1 MKGARICLCALMTA
15 ALINLPSR
23 SEEPKQIKKKS
34 PYAEWSV
41 GLGVGF
47 GFCFLGLSQIMLT
60 DTTPSGRIMVE
71 RRMGDKFAVLFLG
84 SAWYSEGES
93 SDAIGDRKDVGHSK
107 GFGASIGFR
116 RIINPGSLVEV
127 SFLLQVGGERN
138 ESDSTGERDGW
149 ETSSRSV
156 KLSYALGAGL
166 GLVLEHKFTDWLALR
181 FESMLART
189 SFTVS
194 EEERR
199 DGDGDTAA
207 PRNESFQVGLTFTP
221 SLQLRMSF

>member
-23 SEEPKQIKKKS
+23 SEEPTQIEQKS

-41 GLGVGF
+41 GVGVGF
-47 GFCFLGLSQIMLT
+47 GFCFLGLSQIMLA

-93 SDAIGDRKDVGHSK
+93 SDAIRDRKDVGHSK
-107 GFGASIGFR
+107 GFGVSIGFR
-116 RIINPGSLVEV
+116 RIINPGGLVEV

-149 ETSSRSV
+149 ETSSRHV
-156 KLSYALGAGL
+156 ELSYALGAGL

-181 FESMLART
+181 FESMLARI
-189 SFTVS
+189 SFAVS
-194 EEERR
+194 EAKSRDR
-199 DGDGDTAA
+199 DGDTSA
-207 PRNESFQVGLTFTP
+207 PRSESFQVGLTFTP